1 MPEDQALATANFNQ
15 LPSTQLGSD
24 DAFEELSRGGEYLG
38 RVQLFSNNKEVKAGL
53 IMAGHWGIPE
63 SAEEVTDLGTSVD
76 ILPLARRP
84 KAMDFND
91 KDTIISNYD
100 MTSEEFQRIADASM
114 GANSGCAYG
123 PSFLVIERST
133 GRFLEFFCG
142 SKSTRTEA
150 KKIYSSL
157 PLTEQDIAARKLN
170 TQPHGPLPL
179 TLKIKLVTKGKNSW
193 HVPVVTKCST
203 PFQNLPPLGKF
214 FKEIERFVNPQADNL
229 EKVDEQDAAK
239 RRAR

>member
-1 MPEDQALATANFNQ
+1 MSEDQALATTNFNQ

-24 DAFEELSRGGEYLG
+24 EAFDELSKGGDFLG
-38 RVQLFSNNKEVKAGL
+38 RIQLFSNNKEVKAGL

-63 SAEEVTDLGTSVD
+63 SAEEVTDLGISVD
-76 ILPLARRP
+76 VLPLARRP

-91 KDTIISNYD
+91 KDAIISNYD
-100 MTSEEFQRIADASM
+100 MTSAEFQRIADASM
-114 GANSGCAYG
+114 GTNSGCAYG

-150 KKIYSSL
+150 KKIYPYL
-157 PLTEQDIAARKLN
+157 PLTEKDIATRKLKAD
-170 TQPHGPLPL
+170 PHGPLPF
-179 TLKIKLVTKGKNSW
+179 TMKIKLVTKGKNSW

-203 PFQNLPPLGKF
+203 PFQNLPPIEKIF
-214 FKEIERFVNPQADNL
+214 TEIDHFVNPKDDNV
-229 EKVDEQDAAK
+229 EKVDEQEVAK